1 MIAIVDNVLEVNNE
15 VYVESVEGAAPT
27 RILDALEDQVS
38 LFQLQGQGNNLT
50 VIGRS
55 VGVVA
60 LRINESSL
68 DDGLAFGV
76 SENTTVNLLFTDID
90 NITENMNEASV
101 VLPPNITSHLS
112 PNASSKYQEDQLPG
126 LLIVVPVNENS

>member
-68 DDGLAFGV
+68 DDGLAFDV

-126 LLIVVPVNENS
+126 LLIVVPK

>member
-126 LLIVVPVNENS
+126 LLIVVPK